1 MDIQVDELSCVM
13 RIDRNRSITRVFF
26 YVQKRYGKLSCQF
39 KSENITCF
47 ADILVGAYQSDTV
60 VLLR

>member
-1 MDIQVDELSCVM
+1 MTITCVL
-13 RIDRNRSITRVFF
+13 F
-26 YVQKRYGKLSCQF
+26 YLQKEFGKLSCQF
-39 KSENITCF
+39 KPENVICF